1 MHGEK
6 QINRIVQE
14 AGDLLNKRQVF
25 VLATIISHSGSTPR
39 TTGSK
44 MIVSADG
51 RGIGTIAGPAGPL
64 SLKQPSRPRTAA

>member
-25 VLATIISHSGSTPR
+25 VLATIIAIADPR
-39 TTGSK
+39 HEP
-44 MIVSADG
+44 
-51 RGIGTIAGPAGPL
+51 PAA
-64 SLKQPSRPRTAA
+64 K